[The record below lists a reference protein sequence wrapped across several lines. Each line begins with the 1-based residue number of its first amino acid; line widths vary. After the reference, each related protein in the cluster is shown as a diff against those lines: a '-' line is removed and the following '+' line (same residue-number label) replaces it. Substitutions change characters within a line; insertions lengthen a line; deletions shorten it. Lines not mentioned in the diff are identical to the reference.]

1 MIKRKIQ
8 NTIFGYLLAILLVSI
23 SMNAVQAQDTPSED
37 SQTPTELK
45 LIITHDGVE
54 FIGQVLEITPERVL
68 LITDE
73 SYEISIPRHEI
84 KSVEVIDPKQAVGGK
99 YVGEDAFS
107 TRYFFSTNG
116 LALKKGDH
124 YAMLNYY
131 GPEVH
136 FALTDHLSVG
146 VMSTWVAAPIV
157 GSAKFSFPLAKK
169 LNLGVGVLAGS
180 LSWINSQA
188 NGALAYGAL
197 TIGDRQANLTIS
209 GGYAAIGAMREQQAS
224 GSVISLAG
232 MIKTGRNTSLVFDS
246 FILPRQDGNSAILI
260 PGLRVGSPNGRGAFQ
275 FGAGVVLS
283 EGVGQALPF
292 PMASYMI
299 HLR

>member
-8 NTIFGYLLAILLVSI
+8 NTIFGYLLAILLVSV
-23 SMNAVQAQDTPSED
+23 SMNAVQAQDAPSDD

-54 FIGQVLEITPERVL
+54 FIGEVLEITPERVL
-68 LITDE
+68 LITEE

-283 EGVGQALPF
+283 E
-292 PMASYMI
+292 
-299 HLR
+299 

>member
-1 MIKRKIQ
+1 
-8 NTIFGYLLAILLVSI
+8 
-23 SMNAVQAQDTPSED
+23 
-37 SQTPTELK
+37 
-45 LIITHDGVE
+45 
-54 FIGQVLEITPERVL
+54 
-68 LITDE
+68 
-73 SYEISIPRHEI
+73 
-84 KSVEVIDPKQAVGGK
+84 
-99 YVGEDAFS
+99 
-107 TRYFFSTNG
+107 
-116 LALKKGDH
+116 
-124 YAMLNYY
+124 
-131 GPEVH
+131 
-136 FALTDHLSVG
+136 
-146 VMSTWVAAPIV
+146 
-157 GSAKFSFPLAKK
+157 
-169 LNLGVGVLAGS
+169 GVLAGS